1 MGPMAGEWACKSWL
15 VPGLSIWSIVNL
27 LFHMDALDRS
37 IGRAVWTSSSESLA
51 FTTAIDFSSSS
62 GGSGL
67 GVKSV
72 CNFSEGPILRGV
84 GGRESLTAVMATLT
98 MPSSRIVLEGLMAPS
113 SQSST
118 NLFLGGR

>member
-15 VPGLSIWSIVNL
+15 VFGLSIWSIVNL
-27 LFHMDALDRS
+27 LFHMEVLDRS

-51 FTTAIDFSSSS
+51 FTMIAFSSSS
-62 GGSGL
+62 EGSGL

-72 CNFSEGPILRGV
+72 CNFNEGPILRGV